1 MRAELLGKATAFEEQ
16 LRRDL
21 LSLDQTLRILQYD
34 WQRDPLTF
42 DLTTRAGQVVVLNDV
57 SLQIFIA
64 DQQGVVRASTRA
76 AIIGTDVSQ
85 RDYFQHEAAL
95 PASDGEMYI
104 GALTQGQITRQW
116 QLNLVRRLARGD
128 GTFAGIIAASYDP
141 NTLSR
146 FNPMA
151 GAGPILIGL
160 VSMKDGNAWTFTDQ
174 ATSVADIAGTNLFAA
189 MREADQDSWRGQSGL
204 EDGDRLYAFATVP
217 DRDLKVVVG
226 VDSVEAMRESAAW
239 EHNALLFAAGTSIVM
254 LLLAVLLLRALDAAR
269 RRHQAVA
276 HEREILEAA
285 LTGMS
290 DGIMMV
296 DRDLRLMAWNQHF
309 PEFTG
314 VPDGIL
320 HVGLPM
326 EDILRSQVTAGEFG
340 TVEVEA
346 EVSRRMSL
354 IRSGA
359 SMGAMERPR
368 PSGRQIEIR
377 RNPLPGGGFVTLYT
391 DVTARRQ
398 AEERMRQAQTMA
410 ALGRLTAGVAHD
422 FNNLL
427 VSISGNA
434 ELLQEQLAQWPE
446 QAQRLATILQ
456 SAERGADL
464 VQRLLAFG
472 RKQALAPARVD
483 LNELVR
489 GMCDLLA
496 ATLGRGIRIETK
508 LADGLWPALAD
519 RVQVEHSIL
528 NLAINAR
535 DAMPE
540 GGKLT
545 IATANMSWEHT
556 GTTSP
561 DLSPGDYLVIS
572 VADSGTGIEEEV
584 LRNVFEPFFTTK
596 PPGQGSGL
604 GLSQVYGVANQ
615 SGGGVRIDSVVGIGT
630 TVSVFFP
637 RAEAAAEPLSG
648 LERAAAAMG
657 SDRAPRAGRTILV
670 VDDEPECRATIADML
685 TTSGFAV
692 TVAASGAEAL
702 GLLDREMRFDLLLAD
717 YAMPGMTGLELAR
730 TARARAGE
738 SLPVV
743 FLTGGGDDDWLS
755 EERWVLVKPFLTR
768 GLLDVVE
775 AALDHARRGNG
786 ARDAAPQDA

>member
-1 MRAELLGKATAFEEQ
+1 MTFEEQ

-34 WQRDPLTF
+34 WQRDPATF
-42 DLTTRAGQVVVLNDV
+42 DLATRAGQVVVLNDV

-64 DQQGVVRASTRA
+64 DQQGIVRASTRA
-76 AIIGTDVSQ
+76 AIIGTNVSQ
-85 RDYFQHEAAL
+85 RDYFRHEAAL
-95 PASDGEMYI
+95 PASDGGMYI
-104 GALTQGQITRQW
+104 GALTQGQVTRQW
-116 QLNLVRRLARGD
+116 QLNLVRRLGHSD
-128 GTFAGIIAASYDP
+128 GAFAGVIAASYDP
-141 NTLSR
+141 NALSR
-146 FNPMA
+146 FHPDVASA
-151 GAGPILIGL
+151 GRVLIGL

-174 ATSVADIAGTNLFAA
+174 AQGVIDIGHTELFAN
-189 MREADQDSWRGQSGL
+189 MREANQESWRGQSGL
-204 EDGDRLYAFATVP
+204 EDADRLYAFATIP

-226 VDSVEAMRESAAW
+226 VDSAEAMRESAAW
-239 EHNALLFAAGTSIVM
+239 EHNALLFAAGTTIVM
-254 LLLAVLLLRALDAAR
+254 LLLALVLLRTLDAAR
-269 RRHQAVA
+269 RGHQALA
-276 HEREILEAA
+276 HERAILEAA

-296 DRDLRLMAWNQHF
+296 DRDLHLMAWNQHF

-320 HVGLPM
+320 RVGLPM
-326 EDILRSQVTAGEFG
+326 EEILRSQVTAGEFG
-340 TVEVEA
+340 AVEVEA

-368 PSGRQIEIR
+368 PSGRQLEIR
-377 RNPLPGGGFVTLYT
+377 RNPLPGGGFVTLYS

-472 RKQALAPARVD
+472 RRQALAPARVD
-483 LNELVR
+483 LNDLVR
-489 GMCDLLA
+489 GMQDLLA
-496 ATLGRGIRIETK
+496 ATLGRGIFVETK

-519 RVQVEHSIL
+519 PVQVEHSIL

-545 IATANMSWEHT
+545 IATANMPWERA
-556 GTTSP
+556 GATSP

-572 VADSGTGIEEEV
+572 VADSGTGMDEEV
-584 LRNVFEPFFTTK
+584 LRNAFEPFFTTK
-596 PPGQGSGL
+596 PPGLGSGL

-615 SGGGVRIDSVVGIGT
+615 SGGGVRINSVVGIGT

-637 RAEAAAEPLSG
+637 RAEKIAEPHSG
-648 LERAAAAMG
+648 LERAAAALECNQP
-657 SDRAPRAGRTILV
+657 PRPGRTILV

-685 TTSGFAV
+685 ATNGFVV
-692 TVAASGAEAL
+692 TVAASGAETL
-702 GLLDREMRFDLLLAD
+702 GLLDREMRFDLLLID
-717 YAMPGMTGLELAR
+717 YMMPGMTGLELAR
-730 TARARAGE
+730 IIRARAGE
-738 SLPVV
+738 QPPIV
-743 FLTGGGDDDWLS
+743 FLTGGDGDWLS
-755 EERWVLVKPFLTR
+755 AERWVLIKPFLTR

-775 AALDHARRGNG
+775 AALDHARRENG
-786 ARDAAPQDA
+786 ARGPASQDA